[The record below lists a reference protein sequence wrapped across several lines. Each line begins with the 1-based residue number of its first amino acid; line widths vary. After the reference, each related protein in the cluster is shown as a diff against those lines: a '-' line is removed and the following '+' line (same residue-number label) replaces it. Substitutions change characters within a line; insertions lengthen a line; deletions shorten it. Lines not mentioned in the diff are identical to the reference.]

1 MILGERTTRWPI
13 VVAVLAVWL
22 VPRASLAVP
31 KVGDITHL
39 QGSRTNKL
47 MGIGLV
53 VGLPGTGDG
62 GRYASTIQAL
72 ARLQQTF
79 GNPVVSLEQLKDTK
93 NVAIVQVDATLP
105 KDGVREGERI
115 DVMVS
120 SLGPAKSL
128 KGGRLVVTPLVG
140 PNPEDTRGTMA
151 LASGPLKLD
160 DPEVPTVA
168 RISQGATLEQNWI
181 HNYIVLG
188 RELPPSVRTQPFI
201 FADELYVTLVID
213 EPHAEWGVA
222 HTIAQTINSD
232 LGVGVARTGGRR
244 GEGDANDEDEMATA
258 VDPRTVVVRI
268 PRIDRHNPASFI
280 YRLEKHPLI
289 MPLTEARVTI
299 HRASGTIVISGAVEI
314 SPAVISHKGLTIT
327 TLVPPVKPNPANPQL
342 VEQRFV
348 GLDPLNRG
356 GAKLRDLVEALNQL
370 QVPAEDRI
378 TIIQKLH
385 ENGDL
390 HATMIVED

>member
-1 MILGERTTRWPI
+1 MILGDKTTRWPI
-13 VVAVLAVWL
+13 VAAMLMACLMPSVS
-22 VPRASLAVP
+22 RAVP

-39 QGSRTNKL
+39 QGARTNKL

-62 GRYASTIQAL
+62 GRYASTIQSL

-79 GNPVVSLEQLKDTK
+79 GNPVVSLDQLKDTK
-93 NVAIVQVDATLP
+93 NVAIVQIDATLP

-120 SLGPAKSL
+120 SLGPAKNL

-140 PNPEDTRGTMA
+140 PNPNDRRGVMA
-151 LASGPLKLD
+151 LASGPLMLE

-168 RISQGATLEQNWI
+168 RISQGATLEQNFV
-181 HNYIVLG
+181 HHYVALG
-188 RELPPSVRTQPFI
+188 RELPPSVRSRPFI
-201 FADELYVTLVID
+201 FSDERYVTLVID
-213 EPHAEWGVA
+213 EPHAEWGIA

-232 LGVGVARTGGRR
+232 LGVGVAQT
-244 GEGDANDEDEMATA
+244 GDANEEGEMATA

-268 PRIDRHNPASFI
+268 PRVDRNNPASFI
-280 YRLEKHPLI
+280 YRIEKHPLI

-299 HRASGTIVISGAVEI
+299 HRASGTIVISGTVEI

-327 TLVPPVKPNPANPQL
+327 TIVPPVKPNPENPRL
-342 VEQRFV
+342 EEQRFI
-348 GLDPLNRG
+348 GLDPHNKG
-356 GAKLRDLVEALNQL
+356 GAKLRDLVDALNRL

-385 ENGDL
+385 KNGDL
-390 HATMIVED
+390 HATLLVED